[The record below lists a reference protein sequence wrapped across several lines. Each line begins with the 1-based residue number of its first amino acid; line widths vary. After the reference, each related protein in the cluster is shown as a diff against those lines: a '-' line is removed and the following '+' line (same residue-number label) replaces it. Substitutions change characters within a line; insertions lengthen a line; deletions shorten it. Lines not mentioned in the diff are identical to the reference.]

1 MKKIF
6 NLLFSTRLTGV
17 LFIIFAASMAIATFI
32 ENDYGTQ
39 TAKAVVFNSWW
50 FELIFLV
57 FIINFSGNIKKY
69 NLLRKEKFS
78 VLLFHLAFVF
88 IMLGAVVTRYI
99 SFEGMMPIYEGETT
113 NMMLSDKAFLKVH
126 IDDGVDQKKPI
137 YKHYLFAKE
146 IDESYGFTAMATKFL
161 NAIRGGN
168 EFSINTDFKEKPVSI
183 NYVNFIPNAF
193 EQFREDEN
201 GDKFLKIVESSGSGR
216 HEHYIKAGQTINLHN
231 ALVSFENPEKGVLN
245 IYTENDILKINP
257 PFSGT
262 YMVMTTQKKS
272 EVVKDSTQDF
282 HLRSLYQFGKL
293 QFVIPESPQRGK
305 MKMVSGKKEEHP
317 RDLLEVE
324 VITENIKKNI
334 SVYGTGMSIN
344 SPVTFSQD
352 GLNFRLSYGAKQVE
366 LPFSLKLRDFQ
377 LERYPGSM
385 SPKSYAS
392 EITVIDKEKSFDFRI
407 FMNHVLD
414 YKGYRFFQSS
424 YNDKGAIEQTFL
436 SVNHDIMGT
445 WITYFG
451 YTLLFLGMILSLIVK
466 KTRFAFLRNNL
477 QNIKNKKAKL
487 SLIVFLI
494 SLSSFSQN
502 THNQQYK
509 VVDSVLTA
517 KKVSKEHAKRFG
529 ELVIQDEGGRMKP
542 VNTFASELLRK
553 VSKKDT
559 YEDFDANQVLVS
571 LISNPRAWYFVPFI
585 YIKKDNTKVRD
596 FIGIPHNQKYAR
608 FSDLFTE
615 NGEYKLR
622 DEVAKAHKKKI
633 KNKYEESILNIDG
646 RANLLFGALEGGIY
660 KFFPLKNDAN
670 NKWFAYPEIAHASFK
685 GADSLYVSNIIPFY
699 TKAVSE
705 AAESNDYKLANEF
718 LDSMHKYQRKFGE
731 NVIPSEKKIKLE
743 LFYNEY
749 DIFKGLFWKYML
761 ASLFLFIVVI
771 INIFNDNKLVKTIIK
786 VSAFIIALLFV
797 YQTVGLGIRW
807 YISGHAP
814 WSNGYESMIY
824 VSWATML
831 FGLILGR
838 KSALTLAATTFVT
851 SMLLMVAHWNWMDPS
866 IGNLVPVLDSYWLMV
881 HVAIIVASYGPFTI
895 SMILGMIA
903 LILYSVTTEKNK
915 EKLKLAI
922 NEITTISEMSLT
934 IGLVLLVIGNFLG
947 GIWANESWGRYWGW
961 DPKETWALISIM
973 LYTFVLHMRLI
984 PGLKSKF
991 TFNIVSVFVFTTIL
1005 MTYLGVNHL
1014 LSGLHSYAT
1023 GESAPIPNQIW
1034 GWLLFSAI
1042 LSVLA
1047 YYKFKKY
1054 YKSNKK

>member
-1 MKKIF
+1 
-6 NLLFSTRLTGV
+6 
-17 LFIIFAASMAIATFI
+17 
-32 ENDYGTQ
+32 
-39 TAKAVVFNSWW
+39 
-50 FELIFLV
+50 
-57 FIINFSGNIKKY
+57 
-69 NLLRKEKFS
+69 
-78 VLLFHLAFVF
+78 
-88 IMLGAVVTRYI
+88 
-99 SFEGMMPIYEGETT
+99 
-113 NMMLSDKAFLKVH
+113 
-126 IDDGVDQKKPI
+126 
-137 YKHYLFAKE
+137 
-146 IDESYGFTAMATKFL
+146 
-161 NAIRGGN
+161 
-168 EFSINTDFKEKPVSI
+168 
-183 NYVNFIPNAF
+183 
-193 EQFREDEN
+193 
-201 GDKFLKIVESSGSGR
+201 
-216 HEHYIKAGQTINLHN
+216 
-231 ALVSFENPEKGVLN
+231 
-245 IYTENDILKINP
+245 
-257 PFSGT
+257 
-262 YMVMTTQKKS
+262 
-272 EVVKDSTQDF
+272 
-282 HLRSLYQFGKL
+282 
-293 QFVIPESPQRGK
+293 
-305 MKMVSGKKEEHP
+305 
-317 RDLLEVE
+317 
-324 VITENIKKNI
+324 
-334 SVYGTGMSIN
+334 
-344 SPVTFSQD
+344 
-352 GLNFRLSYGAKQVE
+352 
-366 LPFSLKLRDFQ
+366 
-377 LERYPGSM
+377 
-385 SPKSYAS
+385 PKSYAS

-670 NKWFAYPEIAHASFK
+670 NKWFAYPEIAHAGFK

-786 VSAFIIALLFV
+786 VSA
-797 YQTVGLGIRW
+797 
-807 YISGHAP
+807 
-814 WSNGYESMIY
+814 
-824 VSWATML
+824 
-831 FGLILGR
+831 
-838 KSALTLAATTFVT
+838 
-851 SMLLMVAHWNWMDPS
+851 
-866 IGNLVPVLDSYWLMV
+866 
-881 HVAIIVASYGPFTI
+881 
-895 SMILGMIA
+895 
-903 LILYSVTTEKNK
+903 
-915 EKLKLAI
+915 
-922 NEITTISEMSLT
+922 
-934 IGLVLLVIGNFLG
+934 
-947 GIWANESWGRYWGW
+947 
-961 DPKETWALISIM
+961 
-973 LYTFVLHMRLI
+973 
-984 PGLKSKF
+984 
-991 TFNIVSVFVFTTIL
+991 
-1005 MTYLGVNHL
+1005 
-1014 LSGLHSYAT
+1014 
-1023 GESAPIPNQIW
+1023 
-1034 GWLLFSAI
+1034 
-1042 LSVLA
+1042 
-1047 YYKFKKY
+1047 
-1054 YKSNKK
+1054 